1 MASTYYQWLAVL
13 LCLDKRA
20 PDLTSYIHF
29 VSPPLADKKLLGN
42 ADSRALDC
50 NAKMRCD
57 AASSWMENP
66 MSYNKCD
73 IWFHIQFL
81 IHINHHLQLAEC
93 KKSGNVRKGSSSR
106 SKFLLNHFELWVNC
120 SNARHNLSSDCRDIY
135 PRNTLHLFKIQRI
148 LCHNKLCQLL
158 LFFFQF
164 FQIDVKPLSYLF
176 FGLAHFLFLP
186 PIYIFQNLFGTYL
199 WEAIAILKFLH
210 LNKN

>member
-1 MASTYYQWLAVL
+1 MAHTNNQGLAIL
-13 LCLDKRA
+13 LCLDERTHNFLS
-20 PDLTSYIHF
+20 DVHF
-29 VSPPLADKKLLGN
+29 VSPCFADKKLLGN
-42 ADSRALDC
+42 ADSRALNC

-66 MSYNKCD
+66 VTYHKCN
-73 IWFHIQFL
+73 IGFHIQFL

-148 LCHNKLCQLL
+148 LCHTKLCQL
-158 LFFFQF
+158 
-164 FQIDVKPLSYLF
+164 
-176 FGLAHFLFLP
+176 
-186 PIYIFQNLFGTYL
+186 
-199 WEAIAILKFLH
+199 
-210 LNKN
+210 